1 MEPIWHCRR
10 PTETKSEFCLKKG
23 KVTRKGADLDV
34 HDKVEIFL
42 ILRIMPITKVQKEE
56 ILKALVENMKQ
67 AKSVVFA
74 DYQGM
79 SVKEVKEMR
88 SKMRE
93 KGVSFQVAKKTLL
106 KLAAKEAG
114 YSDEIPVESI
124 LGPIGAAFSME
135 DELAAA
141 KMIHE
146 ISKKNDKL
154 KLRGALFE
162 GKALSVAQTK
172 QLAMLPSKEELIS
185 KFIYVI
191 KSPIQGF
198 HGVLNNTVAG
208 FVRVLNAIKEKQEQ
222 GA

>member
-1 MEPIWHCRR
+1 MTP
-10 PTETKSEFCLKKG
+10 
-23 KVTRKGADLDV
+23 KGADLESMM
-34 HDKVEIFL
+34 VEIFL
-42 ILRIMPITKVQKEE
+42 ILPFMAITKAKKGE
-56 ILKALVENMKQ
+56 ILQELVDSMKK

-79 SVKEVKEMR
+79 TVKEVKEMR

-114 YSDEIPVESI
+114 YENEISVEALAGPV
-124 LGPIGAAFSME
+124 GAAFSME
-135 DELAAA
+135 DEIAAA
-141 KMIHE
+141 KLIYE
-146 ISKKNDKL
+146 IGKKNQNL

-162 GKALSVAQTK
+162 GRVLSVAETK
-172 QLAMLPSKEELIS
+172 QLATIPGREELIA

>member
-1 MEPIWHCRR
+1 MSVMDR
-10 PTETKSEFCLKKG
+10 
-23 KVTRKGADLDV
+23 D
-34 HDKVEIFL
+34 FL
-42 ILRIMPITKVQKEE
+42 IFTIMPITKEKKGE
-56 ILKALVENMKQ
+56 ILQALVKDMKE

-114 YSDEIPVESI
+114 YEEEIPSEA
-124 LGPIGAAFSME
+124 LAGPVGAAFSME
-135 DELAAA
+135 DDIAAA
-141 KMIHE
+141 KLIYE
-146 ISKKNDKL
+146 IGKKNQNL
-154 KLRGALFE
+154 KLRGAIFE
-162 GKALSVAQTK
+162 GKVLSVAQTK
-172 QLAMLPSKEELIS
+172 QLAMLPSREELIS

-208 FVRVLNAIKEKQEQ
+208 FVRVLNAIKEKQEK
-222 GA
+222 GAGQA

>member
-1 MEPIWHCRR
+1 
-10 PTETKSEFCLKKG
+10 
-23 KVTRKGADLDV
+23 
-34 HDKVEIFL
+34 
-42 ILRIMPITKVQKEE
+42 MPITKVQKEE
-56 ILKALVENMKQ
+56 ILKALVDNMKQ

-124 LGPIGAAFSME
+124 FGPIGAAFSME
-135 DELAAA
+135 DELAGA

-172 QLAMLPSKEELIS
+172 QLAMLSSKEELIS

-198 HGVLNNTVAG
+198 HGVLNNTIAG
-208 FVRVLNAIKEKQEQ
+208 FVRVLDAIKEKQEQ